1 MFSKPCASAQGR
13 VPCTRAAAQTAGL
26 RLLYHIFK
34 LTLRALLAFTKKHG
48 IYAARLMLRLRL
60 AFTNRT
66 YYTMTLQS
74 GLNKTA
80 PAAVLHGSM
89 FSKPCAP
96 AQGRVQRTR
105 AAAQTAALR
114 LWLYHISKL
123 TLRAPLV
130 FNKKHG
136 IYTAKFILRL
146 RLAFA
151 KRTYY
156 TINMAA
162 AKEFYRRKARRAHIF
177 TLRPACAL
185 ISGAAGTRCVR
196 QCPRRCL

>member
-1 MFSKPCASAQGR
+1 MAPR
-13 VPCTRAAAQTAGL
+13 
-26 RLLYHIFK
+26 
-34 LTLRALLAFTKKHG
+34 
-48 IYAARLMLRLRL
+48 
-60 AFTNRT
+60 
-66 YYTMTLQS
+66 S

-130 FNKKHG
+130 FTKKHG
-136 IYTAKFILRL
+136 IYAARLMFRL
-146 RLAFA
+146 RLAFTN
-151 KRTYY
+151 RTYY
-156 TINMAA
+156 TM
-162 AKEFYRRKARRAHIF
+162 
-177 TLRPACAL
+177 TP
-185 ISGAAGTRCVR
+185 
-196 QCPRRCL
+196 

>member
-1 MFSKPCASAQGR
+1 MIRIPCFQASAPLS
-13 VPCTRAAAQTAGL
+13 VCICQTDI
-26 RLLYHIFK
+26 LYHISK
-34 LTLRALLAFTKKHG
+34 LALRVPLVFTKKHG

-114 LWLYHISKL
+114 LLYHIFKL
-123 TLRAPLV
+123 TLRALLA
-130 FNKKHG
+130 FTKKYG
-136 IYTAKFILRL
+136 IYAARLMLRL
-146 RLAFA
+146 RLAFTN
-151 KRTYY
+151 RTYY
-156 TINMAA
+156 TISHARVPA
-162 AKEFYRRKARRAHIF
+162 RTRRHR
-177 TLRPACAL
+177 
-185 ISGAAGTRCVR
+185 GAGPSVV
-196 QCPRRCL
+196 PG